1 MLSTGDSEQERNLKN
16 GRTTTMLNTA
26 KILKG
31 YKLSSLDGEIGKVKE
46 FYFDDRHWA
55 IRYLVADT
63 GGWLTGRQVLIS
75 PYALAAVNKEEHY
88 ISVNLTKKQIEDSP
102 SLDSDKPVSQ
112 QFEESYYG
120 HFGWPLYWAG
130 PNMWGPN
137 PFIVRDREK
146 WSGSTKSEK
155 AWNPHLRSTHV
166 VSGYHVQAADG
177 EVGHVEDL
185 IIDTQNWWPG
195 NKLLVSPRWIERVDW
210 SESKVLVNVP
220 RETIK
225 ESPGYT
231 SELLLT
237 RDYETRLHRH
247 YNRKGYWADEQAAL
261 EHSR

>member
-1 MLSTGDSEQERNLKN
+1 
-16 GRTTTMLNTA
+16 MLNTA

-31 YKLSSLDGEIGKVKE
+31 YSLHSLDGEIGKVKE

-63 GGWLTGRQVLIS
+63 GNWLTGRQVLIS
-75 PYALAAVNKEEHY
+75 PYALAAVNEEEQY
-88 ISVNLTKKQIEDSP
+88 ITVDLTKKQIEDSP

-130 PNMWGPN
+130 PNMWGPS
-137 PFIVRDREK
+137 PFIIRDREEWK
-146 WSGSTKSEK
+146 ESSKSEK
-155 AWNPHLRSTHV
+155 AWDPHLRSTHE
-166 VSGYHVQAADG
+166 VSGYHIQAADG
-177 EVGHVEDL
+177 EVGHVDDFIIEDETWAIRYL

-210 SESKVLVNVP
+210 SESKVFVNVP

-231 SELLLT
+231 AELLLT
-237 RDYETRLHRH
+237 REYEARLHRH
-247 YNRKGYWADEQAAL
+247 YNRQGYWADEQAAL
-261 EHSR
+261 EHSH

>member
-1 MLSTGDSEQERNLKN
+1 
-16 GRTTTMLNTA
+16 MLNTA

-31 YKLSSLDGEIGKVKE
+31 YSLHSLDGEIGKVKE

-55 IRYLVADT
+55 VRYLVADT

-75 PYALAAVNKEEHY
+75 PYALAAVNKEEQY
-88 ISVNLTKKQIEDSP
+88 ITVDLTKKQIEDSP

-130 PNMWGPN
+130 PNMWGPS
-137 PFIVRDREK
+137 PFIIRDREEWK
-146 WSGSTKSEK
+146 ESSKSEK
-155 AWNPHLRSTHV
+155 AWDPHLRSTHE
-166 VSGYHVQAADG
+166 VSGYHIQAADG
-177 EVGHVEDL
+177 EVGHVEDFIIEDETWAIRYL

-195 NKLLVSPRWIERVDW
+195 NKLLVSPQWIERVNW
-210 SESKVLVNVP
+210 SESKVFVNVP

-231 SELLLT
+231 AELLLT
-237 RDYETRLHRH
+237 REYEARLHRH
-247 YNRKGYWADEQAAL
+247 YNRQGYWADEPAAM
-261 EHSR
+261 EHSH